1 MLEKGTPDFYTISVL
16 ANRRVRY
23 ENFFK
28 TAMEWE
34 IIAALVF
41 SSSIIICAIITL
53 ITGATA
59 IPISTVASFL
69 IVSSVG
75 AFIQFF
81 AFSNRIIKKM
91 HYTMRMI
98 VFTVLFFIML
108 AINAIYFEWFPI
120 QNSIFWLTF
129 VGIFLV
135 IFIVMIIGFE
145 IYYRA
150 MGKKYDGLLGQY
162 RKHKEAEKDS

>member
-1 MLEKGTPDFYTISVL
+1 MK
-16 ANRRVRY
+16 
-23 ENFFK
+23 NFFK
-28 TAMEWE
+28 TVMEWK

-41 SSSIIICAIITL
+41 SVSIIICVIITL

-59 IPISTVASFL
+59 IPISTVISLL

-75 AFIQFF
+75 TFIQFF
-81 AFSNRIIKKM
+81 AFSDRIIKKM
-91 HYTMRMI
+91 RYTIRMI
-98 VFTVLFFIML
+98 VFTVLFFVML

-120 QNSIFWLTF
+120 ENSIFWLTF
-129 VGIFLV
+129 IGIFFA

>member
-1 MLEKGTPDFYTISVL
+1 MK
-16 ANRRVRY
+16 
-23 ENFFK
+23 NFFK
-28 TAMEWE
+28 TVMEWK

-41 SSSIIICAIITL
+41 SVSIIICVIITL

-59 IPISTVASFL
+59 IPISTVISLL

-75 AFIQFF
+75 TFIQFF
-81 AFSNRIIKKM
+81 AFSDRIIKKM
-91 HYTMRMI
+91 RYTIRMI
-98 VFTVLFFIML
+98 VFTVLFFVML

-120 QNSIFWLTF
+120 ENSIFWLTF
-129 VGIFLV
+129 IGIFFA

-162 RKHKEAEKDS
+162 RKRKEAEKDS

>member
-1 MLEKGTPDFYTISVL
+1 MKK
-16 ANRRVRY
+16 
-23 ENFFK
+23 FFK
-28 TAMEWE
+28 TVMEWK

-59 IPISTVASFL
+59 IPISTVASLL

-75 AFIQFF
+75 TFIQFF
-81 AFSNRIIKKM
+81 AFSDRIIKKM
-91 HYTMRMI
+91 HYTIRMI

-108 AINAIYFEWFPI
+108 ALNAIYFEWFPI
-120 QNSIFWLTF
+120 ENSIFWLTF